1 MVLNYDTS
9 KDQVIDLK
17 IGLSYTSIENAKL
30 NLEKE
35 AENLSFDEAK
45 ALAKEKWNDALNR
58 IVVSGGTEES
68 RIKFYT
74 GLYHALLG
82 RGLASDVNGAY
93 PKMMDQSDR
102 LSSNKMVPLSTII
115 ITLML
120 FGEDIGI

>member
-68 RIKFYT
+68 R
-74 GLYHALLG
+74 
-82 RGLASDVNGAY
+82 
-93 PKMMDQSDR
+93 MMDQSDR

>member
-45 ALAKEKWNDALNR
+45 ALAKE
-58 IVVSGGTEES
+58 
-68 RIKFYT
+68 
-74 GLYHALLG
+74 
-82 RGLASDVNGAY
+82 NGI
-93 PKMMDQSDR
+93 MH
-102 LSSNKMVPLSTII
+102 
-115 ITLML
+115 
-120 FGEDIGI
+120 